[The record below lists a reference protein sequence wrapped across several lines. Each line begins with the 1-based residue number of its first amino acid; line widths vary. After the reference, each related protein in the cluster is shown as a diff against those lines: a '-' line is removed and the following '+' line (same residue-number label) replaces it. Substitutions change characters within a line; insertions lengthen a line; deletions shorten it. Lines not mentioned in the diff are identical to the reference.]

1 MTPRTLVAR
10 IDDALV
16 GQLQEM
22 DGSWSLQYAQAWL
35 STPDRFALSP
45 ALPLHPDP
53 TCDGASLRPVQWYF
67 VNLLPE
73 EGQRTLLAKDARI
86 DGADAFSLLA
96 WYGAESAGSLT
107 LLSTSGS
114 SCDSRRRWGWR
125 CRRCIGAMF
134 PSRDS

>member
-1 MTPRTLVAR
+1 MSPRTLVAR

-16 GQLQEM
+16 GQLQETA
-22 DGSWSLQYAQAWL
+22 GLWSFQYSEAWL
-35 STPDRFALSP
+35 SAPDRFALSP
-45 ALPLHPDP
+45 ALPLQPEP
-53 TCDGASLRPVQWYF
+53 ISDGASSRPVQWYF
-67 VNLLPE
+67 DNLLPE

-86 DGADAFSLLA
+86 DVADAFSLLA

-134 PSRDS
+134 PSRYS